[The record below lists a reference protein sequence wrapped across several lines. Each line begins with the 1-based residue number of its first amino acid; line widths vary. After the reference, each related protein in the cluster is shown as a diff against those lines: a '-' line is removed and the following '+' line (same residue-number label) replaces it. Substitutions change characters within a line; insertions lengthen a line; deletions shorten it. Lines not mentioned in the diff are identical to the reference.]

1 MIFFSYSGGILPI
14 QPLWLN
20 GISTYTTSKYS
31 LTDST
36 INYRKSSI
44 GPSLSE
50 NIERAEV
57 ATKIK
62 IVQKYLANPTSEYS
76 ANF

>member
-1 MIFFSYSGGILPI
+1 
-14 QPLWLN
+14 
-20 GISTYTTSKYS
+20 

-36 INYRKSSI
+36 INNRKSSI

-50 NIERAEV
+50 NIEREEV